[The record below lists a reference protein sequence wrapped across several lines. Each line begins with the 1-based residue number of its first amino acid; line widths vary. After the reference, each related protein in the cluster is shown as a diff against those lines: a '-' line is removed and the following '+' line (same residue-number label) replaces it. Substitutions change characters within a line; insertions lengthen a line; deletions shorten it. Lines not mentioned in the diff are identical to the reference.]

1 MLIDSHCHL
10 DKLDLTD
17 FQHSL
22 DGLLDACAQRNI
34 SRMLCVSVDLQDFK
48 GMYRQIANFPQVDAS
63 LGVHP
68 LHVKTAADIVA
79 VDQLVAL
86 VKAHAK
92 VVAVGETGLDYYYD
106 ADAKEQQRQSF
117 IHHLQAADVLNMPTI
132 VHTRDA
138 REDTIALIDAYGGS
152 AAGVLHCF
160 TESLEMAQQAI
171 ELGYLISISGIVTF
185 KNSKALQDVVRAL
198 PLEKLLVETDSP
210 YLAPVPYRGGQNLP
224 KYVVEVAQ
232 CVADIKGVSL
242 DKVAEVTTDNY
253 HRLFSRAADQ

>member
-1 MLIDSHCHL
+1 METLEDIKWVDTHCHL
-10 DKLDLTD
+10 QLMGDEINEEDISNLEYFIIPGVDVPSSLKAKELSITYPEKSYWSAGLHPHEADSLEDIKNELQVLMEEADL
-17 FQHSL
+17 
-22 DGLLDACAQRNI
+22 I
-34 SRMLCVSVDLQDFK
+34 
-48 GMYRQIANFPQVDAS
+48 
-63 LGVHP
+63 
-68 LHVKTAADIVA
+68 
-79 VDQLVAL
+79 
-86 VKAHAK
+86 
-92 VVAVGETGLDYYYD
+92 GETGLDYYYD
-106 ADAKEQQRQSF
+106 ASSKEQQRQSF

-138 REDTIALIDAYGGS
+138 REDTIALIDAHGGS

-253 HRLFSRAADQ
+253 HRLFGRAADQ

>member
-10 DKLDLTD
+10 DKLDLD
-17 FQHSL
+17 EHQGSL
-22 DGLLDACAQRNI
+22 ANLLTQCSERDI
-34 SRMLCVSVDLQDFK
+34 SRMLCVSVDLQDFAK
-48 GMYRQIANFPQVDAS
+48 MYQQIAPFPQVDAS

-68 LHVKTAADIVA
+68 LHVKTPADIASVE
-79 VDQLVAL
+79 QLVEL
-86 VKAHAK
+86 VKKHNK
-92 VVAVGETGLDYYYD
+92 VVAVGETGLDYFYD
-106 ADAKEQQRQSF
+106 AQSKAVQRQSF
-117 IHHLQAADVLNMPTI
+117 IHHLQAGNVLNMPII

-138 REDTIALIDAYGGS
+138 REETIELIDAHGGK

-160 TESLEMAQQAI
+160 TESLDMAHQAI

-210 YLAPVPYRGGQNLP
+210 YLAPVPYRGKQNLP

-232 CVADIKGVSL
+232 CVADIKGVAL
-242 DKVAEVTTDNY
+242 QEVARVTTENY
-253 HRLFSRAADQ
+253 YGLFTSAGR